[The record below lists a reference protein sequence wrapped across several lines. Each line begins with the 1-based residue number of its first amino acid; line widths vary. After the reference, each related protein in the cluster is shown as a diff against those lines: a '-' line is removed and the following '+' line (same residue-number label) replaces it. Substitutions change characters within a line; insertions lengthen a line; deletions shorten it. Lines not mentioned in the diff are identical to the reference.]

1 MKPPKSFLNCSL
13 DAETMKTLP
22 VSILKRQLL
31 CLLALSLLL
40 ALIACKRGVSATP
53 EQLKEAE
60 GQPQQAIVQHVLI
73 GFDSSSLNDKAKR
86 GFNEA
91 KALSKKIYRRAT
103 SGDDFDELVET
114 FSDAE
119 KPGIMTINN
128 YGVSIGYGEIGR
140 KDLVEGFTNASFG
153 LSVNEITMT
162 GFDMKDS
169 PSGFHIIKRL
179 K

>member
-1 MKPPKSFLNCSL
+1 MRL
-13 DAETMKTLP
+13 
-22 VSILKRQLL
+22 R
-31 CLLALSLLL
+31 LALLT
-40 ALIACKRGVSATP
+40 LIVLFAVSGCKRGVSATP
-53 EQLKEAE
+53 EQLKAAE
-60 GQPQQAIVQHVLI
+60 GQPSQVVVQHVLI
-73 GFDSSSLNDKAKR
+73 GFDSSSLKDKAKR
-86 GFNEA
+86 SFSEA
-91 KALSKKIYRRAT
+91 QVLSKKIYRDAKA
-103 SGDDFDELVET
+103 GEDFDELVST

-153 LSVNEITMT
+153 LSINEITMT

-169 PSGFHIIKRL
+169 PSGFHIIKRI